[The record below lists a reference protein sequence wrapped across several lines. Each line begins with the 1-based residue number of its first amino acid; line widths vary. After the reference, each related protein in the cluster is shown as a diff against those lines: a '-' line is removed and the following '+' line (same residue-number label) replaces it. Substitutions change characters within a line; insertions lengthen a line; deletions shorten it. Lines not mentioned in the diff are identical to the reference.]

1 MAPPFAGTLG
11 LLAFLSCLIR
21 GFIHG
26 SGPQETVGT
35 ACLAMTAF
43 AAVGLILGHLAERTV
58 KESVEQRV
66 AAELAAEEQL
76 QAKPA
81 KSGAA
86 RPAAA

>member
-21 GFIHG
+21 GLIHG
-26 SGPQETVGT
+26 SGPQETVAT

-43 AAVGLILGHLAERTV
+43 AAVGLILGYLAGQTV

-66 AAELAAEEQL
+66 AAELAAEEQHA
-76 QAKPA
+76 AKPA
-81 KSGAA
+81 KTGEAKTA
-86 RPAAA
+86 VA